1 MQLLTRAAGAGAYV
15 FAKREINADRKAKL
29 EAQRQKRNDI
39 RAMEYGPSQPMNPS
53 STNDSSQPETDNA
66 GSPSAESNND
76 PSPAGQ
82 DLGLEAAPKREK
94 DDISP
99 YESKVGY
106 RSRKGDRF
114 S

>member
-1 MQLLTRAAGAGAYV
+1 
-15 FAKREINADRKAKL
+15 
-29 EAQRQKRNDI
+29 
-39 RAMEYGPSQPMNPS
+39 MEYGSSQPMNPS
-53 STNDSSQPETDNA
+53 STNGSSRPEADDNA

-82 DLGLEAAPKREK
+82 DLGLEGAPKREK
-94 DDISP
+94 EDVSP

>member
-1 MQLLTRAAGAGAYV
+1 
-15 FAKREINADRKAKL
+15 
-29 EAQRQKRNDI
+29 
-39 RAMEYGPSQPMNPS
+39 MEYGSSQPMNPS
-53 STNDSSQPETDNA
+53 STTGSSRPAADNA

-82 DLGLEAAPKREK
+82 DLGLEGVPKREK
-94 DDISP
+94 EDVSP